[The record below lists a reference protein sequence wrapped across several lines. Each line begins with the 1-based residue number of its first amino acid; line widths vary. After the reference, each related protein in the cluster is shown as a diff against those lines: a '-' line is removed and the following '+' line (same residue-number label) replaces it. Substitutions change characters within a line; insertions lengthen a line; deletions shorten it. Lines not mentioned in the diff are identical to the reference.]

1 MKQYPRAHLLT
12 GGYDAL
18 EKLPRGH
25 RSRAALLK
33 DLAAAICRHGP
44 YAVTTLRN
52 FEDGDLAM
60 IAIAHRRDVDRPSRA
75 ITLRIAPPFGGW
87 LSHRSFSFEAEAY
100 ARIAAC
106 VARST
111 RRKNAETA

>member
-52 FEDGDLAM
+52 FEELLRLSADGSATGRSASRQRRMPELLHAWLAAPVAKM
-60 IAIAHRRDVDRPSRA
+60 PKLHSRRR
-75 ITLRIAPPFGGW
+75 
-87 LSHRSFSFEAEAY
+87 
-100 ARIAAC
+100 
-106 VARST
+106 VA
-111 RRKNAETA
+111 